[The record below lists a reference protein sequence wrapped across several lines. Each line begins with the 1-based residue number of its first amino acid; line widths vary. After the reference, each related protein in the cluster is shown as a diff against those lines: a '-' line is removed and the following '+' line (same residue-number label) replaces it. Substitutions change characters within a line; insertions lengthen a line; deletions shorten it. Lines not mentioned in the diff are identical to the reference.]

1 MPAPSTGNDSNR
13 PNQQDGAPA
22 ATTEANRFADKVQ
35 QIRQQV
41 HQRLVRLS
49 NSPQD
54 AEVFQSYLC
63 REDHLCGVRFLLKDC
78 HALWLVDDP
87 VIKVFRQGKLVDE
100 FRVDESQR
108 RAA

>member
-1 MPAPSTGNDSNR
+1 MPTPSTGNHAS
-13 PNQQDGAPA
+13 PEEQPGTAS
-22 ATTEANRFADKVQ
+22 EANRFAEKAQ
-35 QIRQQV
+35 EIRQQV

-54 AEVFQSYLC
+54 AEVFQSFLC

-87 VIKVFRQGKLVDE
+87 VIKVFRQGKLVDKFTVE
-100 FRVDESQR
+100 EPQR